1 MTLSAHRPLT
11 YLLLFL
17 ALFAALYALY
27 HLAEPLLPAYYAF
40 LADAVCRVF
49 GTFDAGVSCHDNYL
63 LYEGARRLVIVEG
76 CDGVTFVVL
85 ILAAVLPFPAPWM
98 SKLIGVFLLTAVL
111 LIVNWLR
118 LVILAAIQFYLPDS
132 FEFVHV
138 YLFQPAMIGFTLF
151 AFLIWTM
158 SLKQSAEP
166 TPE

>member
-1 MTLSAHRPLT
+1 MTLSEHRSLN
-11 YLLLFL
+11 YVLSFL

-27 HLAEPLLPAYYAF
+27 HLAEPLLPVYYAF

-49 GTFDAGVSCHDNYL
+49 ETFDSGVSCHENYL

-85 ILAAVLPFPAPWM
+85 ILAAVLPFPAPWT
-98 SKLIGVFLLTAVL
+98 SKLIGAFLLAAIL
-111 LIVNWLR
+111 LTVNLLR
-118 LVILAAIQFYLPDS
+118 LVILAAIQFYLPGS

-166 TPE
+166 IPE